1 MSQELLNVA
10 GDIHLFTPELSTI
23 TNVLN
28 FSLNPDSVT
37 SSSALMKED
46 FSYRLIDKRQQM
58 IAS

>member
-37 SSSALMKED
+37 SSSALVGGDCM
-46 FSYRLIDKRQQM
+46 YQM
-58 IAS
+58 VM